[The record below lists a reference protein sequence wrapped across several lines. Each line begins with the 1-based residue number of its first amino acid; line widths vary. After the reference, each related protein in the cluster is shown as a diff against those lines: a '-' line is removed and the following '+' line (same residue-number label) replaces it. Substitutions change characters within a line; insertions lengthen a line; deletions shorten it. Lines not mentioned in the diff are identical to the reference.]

1 MFRVID
7 PQLKITCALYPRVER
22 ELPTAKSKGWT
33 KVGGFLL
40 RDKVDYIP
48 QPGLQENFCA
58 CESNTIYLC
67 GAATMGKMQP
77 YDAKV
82 LTPRGFVDMGSLA
95 VGDTITSR
103 DGNAQNVLQLFEH
116 GLKGVYRITFDDG
129 ASTECG
135 LEHLWSVAF
144 KKPHYKYSDYETHTL
159 EDIIFHIS
167 NGEKAAIPFCLPINF
182 QSNKLPIKPYTL
194 GVLLGDGC
202 CRGCNITV
210 ASDDSE
216 VIERIENDG
225 YKCTKVKDP
234 KSCDYRLRREGLW
247 EELTILGLKGTYS
260 WEKFIPHV
268 YLHADVESRLELM
281 QGLIDTDGHVD
292 KLGHIQFY
300 TVSPQLA
307 KDVQWLIR
315 SLGGRCSIIVKKA
328 SFVYDGIKK
337 QGRDCYVLNINT
349 PINHQIVC
357 LNRKRERLLKG
368 YRNGR
373 TQMRRVIKSIEY
385 VGKKQCRCILVS
397 NPDHL
402 YVTDDFIVTH
412 NTFSMIF
419 KVLYGIDKKG
429 FSSAMISK
437 RLQDSKKGGS
447 IFRDNEIVLGAFAGC
462 NYNTAEIPVFY
473 WSQWLSQ
480 HRLAHTNFNT
490 DNPAERAQFIELAK
504 KNQNGLQQFDE
515 ADSMSEF
522 EYDYWQ
528 SRNRDDSGMVPQ
540 STYSFNPPGPDHYLT
555 RNLINGGYIG
565 EDWYFKPEMNGATR
579 YYYKAGTSV
588 DEYIW
593 GDTPEEVVRAANI
606 QISQKDREAGLTEAD
621 MVKSF
626 TAFTGEA
633 SDNRMLVA
641 STGGQSVANLMQ
653 TGAEQRAVLKG
664 GYFGPIDNEEIN
676 VNRQMI
682 HQLWDNP
689 IDKDENIYATMDISK
704 GGVDSDGCPCII
716 WKGLRIIAI
725 EFFRKNHD
733 SEETHQLENFING
746 ILNRYNIPIA
756 NFAYDANGIGGLI
769 EDFLKKGA
777 RGISGQGRVEQE
789 YDENGNQVTVARYF
803 NLRSQLLGKTET
815 MLKKGEISVGVSKEL
830 VIPYGKK
837 GQRRRFIDVLF
848 DEINVFIATDKN
860 GKIYYRKKEEYKD
873 KFKSSPDLLD
883 AISYRAIFELDTRER
898 KQPSKRV
905 PDNAYFNLVNRPRI
919 VNPWR
924 GYR

>member
-1 MFRVID
+1 MAFRLLRNIEQW
-7 PQLKITCALYPRVER
+7 PAPYPRVER
-22 ELPTAKSKGWT
+22 KLPTVKDKGWT

-40 RDKVDYIP
+40 RDKIDYIP

-82 LTPRGFVDMGSLA
+82 LTPYGFVDMGSLS

-103 DGNAQNVLQLFEH
+103 DGNTQNVLRIFEH
-116 GLKGVYRITFDDG
+116 GLKDVYRITFDDG

-159 EDIIFHIS
+159 EDIISHIS

-182 QSNKLPIKPYTL
+182 QSEKLPIKPYTM

-247 EELTILGLKGTYS
+247 DELTVLGLKGTYS
-260 WEKFIPHV
+260 WEKFIPLV
-268 YLHADVESRLELM
+268 YLHADVKSRLELM
-281 QGLIDTDGHVD
+281 QGLIDTDGHID
-292 KLGHIQFY
+292 KFGHIQFY

-307 KDVQWLIR
+307 KDVQWLVR
-315 SLGGRCSIIVKKA
+315 SLGGRCSIIVKKT

-349 PINHQIVC
+349 PINHQIVG

-447 IFRDNEIVLGAFAGC
+447 IFRDNEILLGAFAGC

-473 WSQWLSQ
+473 WPQWMTQ

-515 ADSMSEF
+515 ADAMSEF

-528 SRNRDDSGMVPQ
+528 SRNRDDSGMIPQ

-555 RNLINGGYIG
+555 RNLINAGYIG

-664 GYFGPIDNEEIN
+664 GYFGPIENNELN
-676 VNRQMI
+676 VSKDMI
-682 HQLWDNP
+682 TRLWENP
-689 IDKDENIYATMDISK
+689 KDEDDNMYATFDVGGGK
-704 GGVDSDGCPCII
+704 GDSAPLVI
-716 WKGLRIIAI
+716 WRGLQMIAI
-725 EFFRKNHD
+725 EYFTGEPTELAGWIKSN
-733 SEETHQLENFING
+733 
-746 ILNRYNIPIA
+746 LNRYGVPVEH
-756 NFAYDANGIGGLI
+756 FAYDGTGFGYWLQGLTNGISVTANKRPL
-769 EDFLKKGA
+769 
-777 RGISGQGRVEQE
+777 QE
-789 YDENGNQVTVARYF
+789 YDEHGNPVTKDEFF
-803 NLRSQLLGKTET
+803 NCRSQLLGKLEVALKRGDISCVIDKNKPVKFGTKNET
-815 MLKKGEISVGVSKEL
+815 
-830 VIPYGKK
+830 
-837 GQRRRFIDVLF
+837 RRFIDVL
-848 DEINVFIATDKN
+848 TDGMALFSTTKKN
-860 GKIYYRKKEEYKD
+860 GKTYYKTKEEFKARYKY
-873 KFKSSPDLLD
+873 SPGELD
-883 AISYRAIFELDTRER
+883 AMSLRMVFELDTRER

-905 PDNAYFNLVNRPRI
+905 PDNAYYNLVNRPRI

-924 GYR
+924 RFR

>member
-1 MFRVID
+1 MAFRLLRNIEQW
-7 PQLKITCALYPRVER
+7 PAPYPRVER
-22 ELPTAKSKGWT
+22 KLPTVKDKGWT

-40 RDKVDYIP
+40 RDKIDYIP

-82 LTPRGFVDMGSLA
+82 LTPYGFVDMGSLS

-103 DGNAQNVLQLFEH
+103 DGNTQNVLRIFEH
-116 GLKGVYRITFDDG
+116 GLKDVYRITFDDG

-159 EDIIFHIS
+159 EDIISHIS

-182 QSNKLPIKPYTL
+182 QSEKLPIKPYTM

-247 EELTILGLKGTYS
+247 DELTVLGLKGTYS
-260 WEKFIPHV
+260 WEKFIPLV
-268 YLHADVESRLELM
+268 YLHADVKSRLELM
-281 QGLIDTDGHVD
+281 QGLIDTDGHID
-292 KLGHIQFY
+292 KFGHIQFY

-307 KDVQWLIR
+307 KDVQWLVR
-315 SLGGRCSIIVKKA
+315 SLGGRCSIIVKKT

-349 PINHQIVC
+349 PINHQIVG

-447 IFRDNEIVLGAFAGC
+447 IFRDNEILLGAFAGC

-473 WSQWLSQ
+473 WPQWMTQ

-515 ADSMSEF
+515 ADAMSEF

-528 SRNRDDSGMVPQ
+528 SRNRDDSGMIPQ

-555 RNLINGGYIG
+555 RNLINAGYIG

-664 GYFGPIDNEEIN
+664 GYFGPIENNELN
-676 VNRQMI
+676 VSKDMI
-682 HQLWDNP
+682 TRLWENP
-689 IDKDENIYATMDISK
+689 KDEDDNMYATFDVGGGK
-704 GGVDSDGCPCII
+704 GDSAPLVI
-716 WKGLRIIAI
+716 WRGLQMIAI
-725 EFFRKNHD
+725 EYFTGEPTELAGWIKSN
-733 SEETHQLENFING
+733 
-746 ILNRYNIPIA
+746 LNRYGVPVEH
-756 NFAYDANGIGGLI
+756 FAYDGTGFGYWLQGLTNGISVTANKRPL
-769 EDFLKKGA
+769 
-777 RGISGQGRVEQE
+777 QE
-789 YDENGNQVTVARYF
+789 YDEHGNPVTKDEFF
-803 NLRSQLLGKTET
+803 NCRSQLLGKLEVALKRGDISCVIDKNKPVKFGTKNET
-815 MLKKGEISVGVSKEL
+815 
-830 VIPYGKK
+830 
-837 GQRRRFIDVLF
+837 RRFIDVL
-848 DEINVFIATDKN
+848 TDGMALFSTTKKN
-860 GKIYYRKKEEYKD
+860 GKTYYKTKEE
-873 KFKSSPDLLD
+873 FKARFKYSPGELD
-883 AISYRAIFELDTRER
+883 AMSLRMVFELDTRER
-898 KQPSKRV
+898 KQPAPQV
-905 PDNAYFNLVNRPRI
+905 ADDAYDALYQNTNLGWGSRRI
-919 VNPWR
+919 
-924 GYR
+924 YR

>member
-1 MFRVID
+1 MAFRLLRNIEQW
-7 PQLKITCALYPRVER
+7 PAPYPRVER
-22 ELPTAKSKGWT
+22 KLPTVKDKGWT

-40 RDKVDYIP
+40 RDKIDYIP

-82 LTPRGFVDMGSLA
+82 LTPYGFVDMGSLS

-103 DGNAQNVLQLFEH
+103 DGNTQNVLRIFEH
-116 GLKGVYRITFDDG
+116 GLKDVYRITFDDG

-159 EDIIFHIS
+159 EDIISHIS

-182 QSNKLPIKPYTL
+182 QSEKLPIKPYTM

-247 EELTILGLKGTYS
+247 DELTVLELKGTYS
-260 WEKFIPHV
+260 WEKFIPLV
-268 YLHADVESRLELM
+268 YLHADVKSRLELM
-281 QGLIDTDGHVD
+281 QGLIDTDGHID
-292 KLGHIQFY
+292 KFGHIQFY

-307 KDVQWLIR
+307 KDVQWLVR
-315 SLGGRCSIIVKKA
+315 SLGGRCSIIVKKT

-349 PINHQIVC
+349 PINHQIVG

-447 IFRDNEIVLGAFAGC
+447 IFRDNEILLGAFAGC

-473 WSQWLSQ
+473 WPQWMTQ

-515 ADSMSEF
+515 ADAMSEF
-522 EYDYWQ
+522 EYNYWQ

-555 RNLINGGYIG
+555 KNLVNAGYIG
-565 EDWYFKPEMNGATR
+565 SDWYFKPEMNGVTR
-579 YYYKAGTSV
+579 YYYKLGDTV
-588 DEYIW
+588 DDYIW
-593 GDTPEEVVRAANI
+593 GDTREEVAERAGI
-606 QISQKDREAGLTEAD
+606 TLTQKEIEAGLTIAD

-633 SDNRMLVA
+633 ADNLMLVS
-641 STGGQSVANLMQ
+641 STGGQSISNLAQ
-653 TGAEQRAVLKG
+653 TGATQRAVLKG
-664 GYFGPIDNEEIN
+664 GYFGPIENNELN
-676 VNRQMI
+676 VSKDMI
-682 HQLWDNP
+682 TRLWENP
-689 IDKDENIYATMDISK
+689 KDEDDNMYATFDVGGGK
-704 GGVDSDGCPCII
+704 GDSAPLII
-716 WKGLRIIAI
+716 WRGLQMIAI
-725 EFFRKNHD
+725 EYFTGEPTELAGWIKSN
-733 SEETHQLENFING
+733 
-746 ILNRYNIPIA
+746 LNRYGVSVEH
-756 NFAYDANGIGGLI
+756 FAYDGTGFGYFLQGLTNGISVTANKRPL
-769 EDFLKKGA
+769 
-777 RGISGQGRVEQE
+777 QE
-789 YDENGNQVTVARYF
+789 YDEHGNPITRDEFF
-803 NLRSQLLGKTET
+803 NCRSQLLGKLEVALKRGDISCVIDRNKQVKFGTKNET
-815 MLKKGEISVGVSKEL
+815 
-830 VIPYGKK
+830 
-837 GQRRRFIDVLF
+837 RRFIDVLY
-848 DEINVFIATDKN
+848 DGVNLFITTKKN
-860 GKIYYRKKEEYKD
+860 GKTYYNSKEE
-873 KFKSSPDLLD
+873 FKARFKYSPGELD
-883 AISYRAIFELDTRER
+883 AMSLRMVFELDTRER
-898 KQPSKRV
+898 KQPK
-905 PDNAYFNLVNRPRI
+905 PIITNDAYDELYSRPPKHLTLGRRI
-919 VNPWR
+919 
-924 GYR
+924 YR

>member
-1 MFRVID
+1 MAFRILRNIEQW
-7 PQLKITCALYPRVER
+7 PAPYPRVER
-22 ELPTAKSKGWT
+22 KLPTAKDKGWT

-40 RDKVDYIP
+40 RDKIDFIP

-82 LTPRGFVDMGSLA
+82 LTPYGFVDMGSLS

-103 DGNAQNVLQLFEH
+103 DGNTQNVLRIFEH
-116 GLKGVYRITFDDG
+116 GLKDVYRITFDDG

-159 EDIIFHIS
+159 EDIISHIS

-182 QSNKLPIKPYTL
+182 QSEKLPIKPYTM
-194 GVLLGDGC
+194 GVLIGDGC

-247 EELTILGLKGTYS
+247 DELTVLGLKGTYS
-260 WEKFIPHV
+260 WEKFIPLV
-268 YLHADVESRLELM
+268 YLHADVKSRLELM
-281 QGLIDTDGHVD
+281 QGLIDTDGHID
-292 KLGHIQFY
+292 KFGHIQFY

-307 KDVQWLIR
+307 KDVQWLVR
-315 SLGGRCSIIVKKA
+315 SLGGRCSIIVKKT

-349 PINHQIVC
+349 PINHQIVG

-462 NYNTAEIPVFY
+462 NYKTAEIPVFY
-473 WSQWLSQ
+473 WPQWLSQ

-522 EYDYWQ
+522 EYDYWP
-528 SRNRDDSGMVPQ
+528 SRNRDDSGMIPQ

-555 RNLINGGYIG
+555 RNLINAGYIG

-664 GYFGPIDNEEIN
+664 GYFGPIENNELN
-676 VNRQMI
+676 VSKDMI
-682 HQLWDNP
+682 TRLWENP
-689 IDKDENIYATMDISK
+689 KDEDDNMYATFDVGGGK
-704 GGVDSDGCPCII
+704 GDSAPLVI
-716 WKGLRIIAI
+716 WRGLQMIAI
-725 EFFRKNHD
+725 EYFTGEPQELAGWIKSN
-733 SEETHQLENFING
+733 
-746 ILNRYNIPIA
+746 LNRYGVPVEY
-756 NFAYDANGIGGLI
+756 FAYDGTGFGYWLQGLTNGISVTANKRPL
-769 EDFLKKGA
+769 
-777 RGISGQGRVEQE
+777 QE
-789 YDENGNQVTVARYF
+789 YDEHGNPVMKDEFF
-803 NLRSQLLGKTET
+803 NCRSQLLGKLEVA
-815 MLKKGEISVGVSKEL
+815 LKRGDISC
-830 VIPYGKK
+830 VIDRNKQVKFGTKNEM
-837 GQRRRFIDVLF
+837 RRFIDVLY
-848 DEINVFIATDKN
+848 DGVNLFITTKKN
-860 GKIYYRKKEEYKD
+860 GKTYYNSKEE
-873 KFKSSPDLLD
+873 FKGRFKYSPGELD
-883 AISYRAIFELDTRER
+883 AMSLRMVFELDTRER
-898 KQPSKRV
+898 KQPSPQV
-905 PDNAYFNLVNRPRI
+905 ADDAYDALYQNTNLGWGSRRI
-919 VNPWR
+919 
-924 GYR
+924 YR

>member
-1 MFRVID
+1 MAFIILD
-7 PQLKITCALYPRVER
+7 KSITWPALYPRVER
-22 ELPTAKSKGWT
+22 KLPTAKDKGWT

-40 RDKVDYIP
+40 RDKIDYIP

-82 LTPRGFVDMGSLA
+82 LTPYGFVDMGSLS

-103 DGNAQNVLQLFEH
+103 DGNTQNVLRIFEH
-116 GLKGVYRITFDDG
+116 GLKDVYRITFDDG

-159 EDIIFHIS
+159 EDIISHIS

-182 QSNKLPIKPYTL
+182 QSEKLPIKPYTM

-247 EELTILGLKGTYS
+247 DELTVLGLKGTYS
-260 WEKFIPHV
+260 WEKFIPLV
-268 YLHADVESRLELM
+268 YLHADVKSRLELM
-281 QGLIDTDGHVD
+281 QGLIDTDGHID
-292 KLGHIQFY
+292 KFGHIQFY

-307 KDVQWLIR
+307 KDVQWLVR
-315 SLGGRCSIIVKKA
+315 SLGGRCSIIVKKT

-349 PINHQIVC
+349 PINHQIVG

-473 WSQWLSQ
+473 WPQWLSQ

-528 SRNRDDSGMVPQ
+528 SRNRDDSGMIPQ

-555 RNLINGGYIG
+555 RNLINAGYIG

-664 GYFGPIDNEEIN
+664 GYFGPIENNELN
-676 VNRQMI
+676 VSKDMI
-682 HQLWDNP
+682 TRLWENP
-689 IDKDENIYATMDISK
+689 KDEDDNMYATFDVGGGK
-704 GGVDSDGCPCII
+704 GDSAPLVI
-716 WKGLRIIAI
+716 WRGLQMIAI
-725 EFFRKNHD
+725 EYFTGEPTELAGWIKSN
-733 SEETHQLENFING
+733 
-746 ILNRYNIPIA
+746 LNRYGVPVEY
-756 NFAYDANGIGGLI
+756 FAYDGTGFGYWLQGLTNGISVTANKRPL
-769 EDFLKKGA
+769 
-777 RGISGQGRVEQE
+777 QE
-789 YDENGNQVTVARYF
+789 YDEHGNPVMKDEFF
-803 NLRSQLLGKTET
+803 NCRSQLLGKLEVA
-815 MLKKGEISVGVSKEL
+815 LKRGDISC
-830 VIPYGKK
+830 VIDRNKQVKFGTKNEM
-837 GQRRRFIDVLF
+837 RRFIDVLY
-848 DEINVFIATDKN
+848 DGVNLFITTKKN
-860 GKIYYRKKEEYKD
+860 GKTYYNSKEE
-873 KFKSSPDLLD
+873 FKARFKYSPGELD
-883 AISYRAIFELDTRER
+883 AMSLRMVFELDTRER
-898 KQPSKRV
+898 KQPSPQV
-905 PDNAYFNLVNRPRI
+905 ADDAYDALYQNTNLGWGSRRI
-919 VNPWR
+919 
-924 GYR
+924 YR

>member
-1 MFRVID
+1 MAFRILD
-7 PQLKITCALYPRVER
+7 KSLCFDIALYPRVER
-22 ELPTAKSKGWT
+22 KLPTAKDKGWT

-67 GAATMGKMQP
+67 GAATMGK
-77 YDAKV
+77 
-82 LTPRGFVDMGSLA
+82 
-95 VGDTITSR
+95 
-103 DGNAQNVLQLFEH
+103 
-116 GLKGVYRITFDDG
+116 
-129 ASTECG
+129 
-135 LEHLWSVAF
+135 
-144 KKPHYKYSDYETHTL
+144 
-159 EDIIFHIS
+159 
-167 NGEKAAIPFCLPINF
+167 
-182 QSNKLPIKPYTL
+182 
-194 GVLLGDGC
+194 
-202 CRGCNITV
+202 
-210 ASDDSE
+210 
-216 VIERIENDG
+216 
-225 YKCTKVKDP
+225 
-234 KSCDYRLRREGLW
+234 
-247 EELTILGLKGTYS
+247 
-260 WEKFIPHV
+260 
-268 YLHADVESRLELM
+268 
-281 QGLIDTDGHVD
+281 
-292 KLGHIQFY
+292 
-300 TVSPQLA
+300 
-307 KDVQWLIR
+307 
-315 SLGGRCSIIVKKA
+315 
-328 SFVYDGIKK
+328 
-337 QGRDCYVLNINT
+337 
-349 PINHQIVC
+349 
-357 LNRKRERLLKG
+357 
-368 YRNGR
+368 
-373 TQMRRVIKSIEY
+373 
-385 VGKKQCRCILVS
+385 
-397 NPDHL
+397 
-402 YVTDDFIVTH
+402 
-412 NTFSMIF
+412 TFSMIF

-528 SRNRDDSGMVPQ
+528 SRNRDDSGMIPQ

-606 QISQKDREAGLTEAD
+606 QISQKDRDAGLTEAD

-653 TGAEQRAVLKG
+653 TGAQQRAVLKG

-682 HQLWDNP
+682 QSLWGNSTNDDLNM
-689 IDKDENIYATMDISK
+689 YATMDIASGKDDSAPMMVWRGLQIIDIDYFK
-704 GGVDSDGCPCII
+704 GDPKELSGWIQAR
-716 WKGLRIIAI
+716 L
-725 EFFRKNHD
+725 
-733 SEETHQLENFING
+733 T
-746 ILNRYNIPIA
+746 RYNVPTT
-756 NFAYDANGIGGLI
+756 NFAYDSGGHGYWVQALTNGIGVTNN
-769 EDFLKKGA
+769 
-777 RGISGQGRVEQE
+777 RRTMQE
-789 YDENGNQVTVARYF
+789 YDEYGNPTSTHTEFY
-803 NLRSQLLGKTET
+803 NLRSQLLGKLEV
-815 MLKKGEISVGVSKEL
+815 MLKSGEISCIVPKDKPV
-830 VIPYGKK
+830 PFGKDN
-837 GQRRRFIDVLF
+837 QLRRFIDVL
-848 DEINVFIATDKN
+848 TDGVDLFRITQRN
-860 GKIYYRKKEEYKD
+860 GKIYYNSKD
-873 KFKSSPDLLD
+873 EFKARFKYSPGELD
-883 AISYRAIFELDTRER
+883 DMLMRMVFELDTRER

-905 PDNAYFNLVNRPRI
+905 PENAYFNLVNRPRI

-924 GYR
+924 RSR

>member
-1 MFRVID
+1 MAFRLLRNIEQW
-7 PQLKITCALYPRVER
+7 PAPYPRVER
-22 ELPTAKSKGWT
+22 KLPTAKDKGWT

-40 RDKVDYIP
+40 RDKIDFIP

-82 LTPRGFVDMGSLA
+82 LTPYGFVDMGSLS

-103 DGNAQNVLQLFEH
+103 DGNTQNVLRIFEH
-116 GLKGVYRITFDDG
+116 GLKDVYRITFDDG

-159 EDIIFHIS
+159 EDIISHIS

-182 QSNKLPIKPYTL
+182 QSEKLPIKPYTM

-247 EELTILGLKGTYS
+247 DELTVLGLKGTYS
-260 WEKFIPHV
+260 WEKFIPLV
-268 YLHADVESRLELM
+268 YLHADVKSRLELM
-281 QGLIDTDGHVD
+281 QGLIDTDGHID
-292 KLGHIQFY
+292 KFGHIQFY

-307 KDVQWLIR
+307 KDVQWLVR
-315 SLGGRCSIIVKKA
+315 SLGGRCSIIVKKT

-349 PINHQIVC
+349 PINHQIVG

-473 WSQWLSQ
+473 WPQWLSQ

-528 SRNRDDSGMVPQ
+528 SRNRDDSGMIPQ

-555 RNLINGGYIG
+555 RNLINAGYIG

-633 SDNRMLVA
+633 SENRMLVA

-653 TGAEQRAVLKG
+653 TGAGQRAVLKG
-664 GYFGPIDNEEIN
+664 GYFGPIENNELN
-676 VNRQMI
+676 VSKDMI
-682 HQLWDNP
+682 TRLWENP
-689 IDKDENIYATMDISK
+689 KDEDDNMYGTFDVGGGK
-704 GGVDSDGCPCII
+704 GDSAPLII
-716 WKGLRIIAI
+716 WRGLQMIAI
-725 EFFRKNHD
+725 EYFTGEPQELAGWIKSN
-733 SEETHQLENFING
+733 
-746 ILNRYNIPIA
+746 LNRYGVPVEH
-756 NFAYDANGIGGLI
+756 FAYDGTGFGYWLQGLTNGISVTANKRPL
-769 EDFLKKGA
+769 
-777 RGISGQGRVEQE
+777 QE
-789 YDENGNQVTVARYF
+789 YDEHGNPVTKDEFF
-803 NLRSQLLGKTET
+803 NCRSQLLGKLEVALKRGDISCVIDRNKQVKFGTKNET
-815 MLKKGEISVGVSKEL
+815 
-830 VIPYGKK
+830 
-837 GQRRRFIDVLF
+837 RRFIDVLY
-848 DEINVFIATDKN
+848 DGVNLFIITKKN
-860 GKIYYRKKEEYKD
+860 GKTYYNSKEE
-873 KFKSSPDLLD
+873 FKARFKYSPGELD
-883 AISYRAIFELDTRER
+883 AMSLRMVFELDTRER
-898 KQPSKRV
+898 KQPK
-905 PDNAYFNLVNRPRI
+905 PIITTDAYDELYSRPPKHLTLGRRI
-919 VNPWR
+919 
-924 GYR
+924 YR

>member
-1 MFRVID
+1 MAFRILD
-7 PQLKITCALYPRVER
+7 KSIAFPALYPRVER
-22 ELPTAKSKGWT
+22 KLPTVKDKGWT
-33 KVGGFLL
+33 RVGGFLL

-82 LTPRGFVDMGSLA
+82 LTPRGFVDMGSLV
-95 VGDTITSR
+95 VGDTITGR

-116 GLKGVYRITFDDG
+116 GLKDVYRITFDDG

-159 EDIIFHIS
+159 EDIISRIS

-182 QSNKLPIKPYTL
+182 QSDKLPIKPYTL

-216 VIERIENDG
+216 VIERVENDG
-225 YKCTKVKDP
+225 YKCTKVKAP
-234 KSCDYRLRREGLW
+234 QSCDYRLRREGLW
-247 EELTILGLKGTYS
+247 DELAALGLKGTYS

-268 YLHADVESRLELM
+268 YLHADVGSRLELM

-307 KDVQWLIR
+307 KDVQWLVR
-315 SLGGRCSIIVKKA
+315 SLGGRCSIISKKT
-328 SFVYDGIKK
+328 SFVYDGVKK

-349 PINHQIVC
+349 PNNHQIVG
-357 LNRKRERLLKG
+357 LGRKRERLLKG

-373 TQMRRVIKSIEY
+373 TQMRRVIKNIEY

-397 NPDHL
+397 NLDHL
-402 YVTDDFIVTH
+402 YITDDFIVTH

-447 IFRDNEIVLGAFAGC
+447 IFRDNEILLGAFAGC

-473 WSQWLSQ
+473 WSQWMTQ

-515 ADSMSEF
+515 ADAMSEF
-522 EYDYWQ
+522 EYNYWQ
-528 SRNRDDSGMVPQ
+528 SRNRDDSGMIPQ

-555 RNLINGGYIG
+555 RNLINAGYIG
-565 EDWYFKPEMNGATR
+565 EDWYFKPEMNGMTR
-579 YYYKAGTSV
+579 YYYKLGDTV
-588 DEYIW
+588 DDYIW
-593 GDTPEEVVRAANI
+593 GDTREEVAERAGI
-606 QISQKDREAGLTEAD
+606 TLTQKEIDAGLTIAD

-633 SDNRMLVA
+633 ADNLMLVS
-641 STGGQSVANLMQ
+641 STGGQSISNLAQ
-653 TGAEQRAVLKG
+653 TGATQRAVLKG
-664 GYFGPIDNEEIN
+664 GYFGPIENNELN
-676 VNRQMI
+676 VSKDMI
-682 HQLWDNP
+682 TRLWENP
-689 IDKDENIYATMDISK
+689 KDEDDNMYATFDVGGGK
-704 GGVDSDGCPCII
+704 GDSAPLII
-716 WKGLRIIAI
+716 WRGLQMIAI
-725 EFFRKNHD
+725 EYFTG
-733 SEETHQLENFING
+733 EPQELAGWIQTH
-746 ILNRYNIPIA
+746 LNRYGIPVEH
-756 NFAYDANGIGGLI
+756 FAYDGTGFGYWLQGLTNGISVTANKRPL
-769 EDFLKKGA
+769 
-777 RGISGQGRVEQE
+777 QE
-789 YDENGNQVTVARYF
+789 YDEHGNPVMKDEFF
-803 NLRSQLLGKTET
+803 NCRSQLLGKLEVALKRGDISCVIDRNKQVKFGTKNET
-815 MLKKGEISVGVSKEL
+815 
-830 VIPYGKK
+830 
-837 GQRRRFIDVLF
+837 RRFIDVLY
-848 DEINVFIATDKN
+848 DGVNLFIITKKN
-860 GKIYYRKKEEYKD
+860 GKTYYNSKEE
-873 KFKSSPDLLD
+873 FKARFKYSPGELD
-883 AISYRAIFELDTRER
+883 AMSLRMVFELDTRER
-898 KQPSKRV
+898 KQPKPVV
-905 PDNAYFNLVNRPRI
+905 PDDVYRRAFSRPRI
-919 VNPWR
+919 VNPWKGR
-924 GYR
+924 IR

>member
-1 MFRVID
+1 MAFRILGHID
-7 PQLKITCALYPRVER
+7 QWPAPYPRVER
-22 ELPTAKSKGWT
+22 KLPTVKDKGWT

-40 RDKVDYIP
+40 RDKIDYIP

-82 LTPRGFVDMGSLA
+82 LTPYGFVDMGSLS

-103 DGNAQNVLQLFEH
+103 DGNTQNVLRIFEH
-116 GLKGVYRITFDDG
+116 GLKDVYRITFDDG

-159 EDIIFHIS
+159 EDIISHIS

-182 QSNKLPIKPYTL
+182 QSEKLPIKPYTM

-247 EELTILGLKGTYS
+247 DELTVLGLKGTYS
-260 WEKFIPHV
+260 WEKFIPLV
-268 YLHADVESRLELM
+268 YLHADVKSRLELM
-281 QGLIDTDGHVD
+281 QGLIDTDGHID
-292 KLGHIQFY
+292 KFGHIQFY

-307 KDVQWLIR
+307 KDVQWLVR
-315 SLGGRCSIIVKKA
+315 SLGGRCSIIVKKT

-349 PINHQIVC
+349 PINHQIVG

-447 IFRDNEIVLGAFAGC
+447 IFRDNEILLGAFAGC

-473 WSQWLSQ
+473 WPQWMTQ

-515 ADSMSEF
+515 ADAMSEF
-522 EYDYWQ
+522 EYNYWQ

-555 RNLINGGYIG
+555 KNLVNAGYIG
-565 EDWYFKPEMNGATR
+565 SDWYFKPEMNGVTR
-579 YYYKAGTSV
+579 YYYKLGDTV
-588 DEYIW
+588 DDYIW
-593 GDTPEEVVRAANI
+593 GDTREEVAERAGI
-606 QISQKDREAGLTEAD
+606 TLTQKEIEAGLTIAD

-633 SDNRMLVA
+633 ADNLMLVS
-641 STGGQSVANLMQ
+641 STGGQSISNLAQ
-653 TGAEQRAVLKG
+653 TGATQRAVLKG
-664 GYFGPIDNEEIN
+664 GYFGPIENNELNVSKDMITRLWENPKDDDDN
-676 VNRQMI
+676 
-682 HQLWDNP
+682 L
-689 IDKDENIYATMDISK
+689 YATFDVGGGK
-704 GGVDSDGCPCII
+704 GDSAPLII
-716 WKGLRIIAI
+716 WRGLQMIAI
-725 EFFRKNHD
+725 EYFTGEPQELAGWIKSN
-733 SEETHQLENFING
+733 
-746 ILNRYNIPIA
+746 LNRYGIPVEH
-756 NFAYDANGIGGLI
+756 FAYDGTGFGYWLQGLTNGISVTANKRP
-769 EDFLKKGA
+769 LK
-777 RGISGQGRVEQE
+777 E
-789 YDENGNQVTVARYF
+789 YDEHGNPITRDEFF
-803 NLRSQLLGKTET
+803 NCRSQLLGKLEVALKRGDISCVIDRNKQVKFGTKNET
-815 MLKKGEISVGVSKEL
+815 
-830 VIPYGKK
+830 
-837 GQRRRFIDVLF
+837 RRFIDVLY
-848 DEINVFIATDKN
+848 DGVNLFITTKKN
-860 GKIYYRKKEEYKD
+860 GKTYYNSKEE
-873 KFKSSPDLLD
+873 FKARFKYSPGELD
-883 AISYRAIFELDTRER
+883 AMSLRMVFELDTRER
-898 KQPSKRV
+898 KQPAPQV
-905 PDNAYFNLVNRPRI
+905 ADDAYDALYQNTNLGWGSRRI
-919 VNPWR
+919 
-924 GYR
+924 YR

>member
-67 GAATMGKMQP
+67 GAATMGK
-77 YDAKV
+77 
-82 LTPRGFVDMGSLA
+82 
-95 VGDTITSR
+95 
-103 DGNAQNVLQLFEH
+103 
-116 GLKGVYRITFDDG
+116 
-129 ASTECG
+129 
-135 LEHLWSVAF
+135 
-144 KKPHYKYSDYETHTL
+144 
-159 EDIIFHIS
+159 
-167 NGEKAAIPFCLPINF
+167 
-182 QSNKLPIKPYTL
+182 
-194 GVLLGDGC
+194 
-202 CRGCNITV
+202 
-210 ASDDSE
+210 
-216 VIERIENDG
+216 
-225 YKCTKVKDP
+225 
-234 KSCDYRLRREGLW
+234 
-247 EELTILGLKGTYS
+247 
-260 WEKFIPHV
+260 
-268 YLHADVESRLELM
+268 
-281 QGLIDTDGHVD
+281 
-292 KLGHIQFY
+292 
-300 TVSPQLA
+300 
-307 KDVQWLIR
+307 
-315 SLGGRCSIIVKKA
+315 
-328 SFVYDGIKK
+328 
-337 QGRDCYVLNINT
+337 
-349 PINHQIVC
+349 
-357 LNRKRERLLKG
+357 
-368 YRNGR
+368 
-373 TQMRRVIKSIEY
+373 
-385 VGKKQCRCILVS
+385 
-397 NPDHL
+397 
-402 YVTDDFIVTH
+402 
-412 NTFSMIF
+412 TFSMIF

-664 GYFGPIDNEEIN
+664 GYFGPIDNEGIN

-803 NLRSQLLGKTET
+803 NLRSQLLGKTEI
-815 MLKKGEISVGVSKEL
+815 MLKKGEISVGVSKDL

-860 GKIYYRKKEEYKD
+860 GKIYYRNKDEYKS
-873 KFKSSPDLLD
+873 KFKSSPDIMD

-898 KQPSKRV
+898 KQPKPQV
-905 PDNAYFNLVNRPRI
+905 ADDAYDALYQNTNYGWGSRRI
-919 VNPWR
+919 CR
-924 GYR
+924 

>member
-1 MFRVID
+1 MAFRILRNIEQW
-7 PQLKITCALYPRVER
+7 PAPYPRVER
-22 ELPTAKSKGWT
+22 KLPTVKDKGWT

-40 RDKVDYIP
+40 RDKIDYIP

-82 LTPRGFVDMGSLA
+82 LTPYGFVDMESLS

-103 DGNAQNVLQLFEH
+103 DGNTQNVLRIFEH
-116 GLKGVYRITFDDG
+116 GLKDVYRITFDDG

-159 EDIIFHIS
+159 EDIISHIS

-182 QSNKLPIKPYTL
+182 QSEKLPIKPYTM

-247 EELTILGLKGTYS
+247 DELTVLGLKGTYS
-260 WEKFIPHV
+260 WEKFIPLV
-268 YLHADVESRLELM
+268 YLHADVKSRLELM
-281 QGLIDTDGHVD
+281 QGLIDTDGHID
-292 KLGHIQFY
+292 KFGHIQFY

-307 KDVQWLIR
+307 KDVQWLVR
-315 SLGGRCSIIVKKA
+315 SLGGRCSIIVKKT

-349 PINHQIVC
+349 PINHQIVG

-473 WSQWLSQ
+473 WPQWLSQ

-528 SRNRDDSGMVPQ
+528 SRNRDDSGMIPQ

-555 RNLINGGYIG
+555 RNLINAGYIG

-664 GYFGPIDNEEIN
+664 GYFGPIENNELN
-676 VNRQMI
+676 VSKDMI
-682 HQLWDNP
+682 TRLWENP
-689 IDKDENIYATMDISK
+689 KDEDDNMYATFDVGGGK
-704 GGVDSDGCPCII
+704 GDSVPLII
-716 WKGLRIIAI
+716 WRGLQMIAI
-725 EFFRKNHD
+725 EYFQGDPQELAGWIKSN
-733 SEETHQLENFING
+733 
-746 ILNRYNIPIA
+746 LNRYGVPVEH
-756 NFAYDANGIGGLI
+756 FAYDGTGFGYWLQGLTNGISVTANKRPL
-769 EDFLKKGA
+769 
-777 RGISGQGRVEQE
+777 QE
-789 YDENGNQVTVARYF
+789 YDEHGNPVTKDEFF
-803 NLRSQLLGKTET
+803 NCRSQLLGKLEVA
-815 MLKKGEISVGVSKEL
+815 LKRGDISC
-830 VIPYGKK
+830 VIDRNKQVKFGTKNEM
-837 GQRRRFIDVLF
+837 RRFIDVLY
-848 DEINVFIATDKN
+848 DGVNLFITTKKN
-860 GKIYYRKKEEYKD
+860 GKTYYNSKEE
-873 KFKSSPDLLD
+873 FKARFKYSPGELD
-883 AISYRAIFELDTRER
+883 AMSLRMVFELDTRER
-898 KQPSKRV
+898 KQPAPQV
-905 PDNAYFNLVNRPRI
+905 ADDAYDALYQNTNLGWGSRRI
-919 VNPWR
+919 
-924 GYR
+924 YR

>member
-1 MFRVID
+1 MAFRLLDNSIAF
-7 PQLKITCALYPRVER
+7 PALYPKVER

-82 LTPRGFVDMGSLA
+82 LTPYGFVDMGSLS
-95 VGDTITSR
+95 VGDAITSR
-103 DGNAQNVLQLFEH
+103 DGNAQNVLRIFEH
-116 GLKGVYRITFDDG
+116 GFKDVYRITFDDG

-159 EDIIFHIS
+159 ENIISHIS

-182 QSNKLPIKPYTL
+182 QSDKLPIKPYTL

-210 ASDDSE
+210 SSDDNE
-216 VIERIENDG
+216 IIERIENDG

-234 KSCDYRLRREGLW
+234 QSCDYRLRREGLW
-247 EELTILGLKGTYS
+247 DELTAIGLKGTYS

-268 YLHADVESRLELM
+268 YLHADVKSRLELI

-307 KDVQWLIR
+307 KDVQWLVR
-315 SLGGRCSIIVKKA
+315 SLGGRCSIIVKKT

-349 PINHQIVC
+349 PINHQTVG

-373 TQMRRVIKSIEY
+373 TQMRRVIKSIKY
-385 VGKKQCRCILVS
+385 VGKKQCRCIRVS

-528 SRNRDDSGMVPQ
+528 SRNRDDSGLVPQ

-682 HQLWDNP
+682 QSLWDNP
-689 IDKDENIYATMDISK
+689 VNDDLNMYATMDIASGK
-704 GGVDSDGCPCII
+704 EDSAPMII
-716 WKGLRIIAI
+716 WRGLQMIDIDYFKGDPKELSGWIQSRL
-725 EFFRKNHD
+725 
-733 SEETHQLENFING
+733 T
-746 ILNRYNIPIA
+746 RYNVPIT
-756 NFAYDANGIGGLI
+756 NFAYDSAGHGYWVQALTNGI
-769 EDFLKKGA
+769 A
-777 RGISGQGRVEQE
+777 VTNNRRTVQE
-789 YDENGNQVTVARYF
+789 YDEYGNPTATHTEFY
-803 NLRSQLLGKTET
+803 NLRSQLLGKLEV
-815 MLKKGEISVGVSKEL
+815 MLKSCEISCI
-830 VIPYGKK
+830 IPKDKPVPFGK
-837 GQRRRFIDVLF
+837 GNQLRRFVDVL
-848 DEINVFIATDKN
+848 TDGIDLFRITQRN
-860 GKIYYRKKEEYKD
+860 GKIYYNSKEE
-873 KFKSSPDLLD
+873 FKARFKYSPGELD
-883 AISYRAIFELDTRER
+883 CMLNRMVFELDTRER
-898 KQPSKRV
+898 KQPKPVV
-905 PDNAYFNLVNRPRI
+905 PDNVYHSLYGNRPR
-919 VNPWR
+919 VSGW
-924 GYR
+924 GGKYYR

>member
-1 MFRVID
+1 MAFRLLDKSIAF
-7 PQLKITCALYPRVER
+7 PALYPKVER
-22 ELPTAKSKGWT
+22 KLPTVKDKGWAR
-33 KVGGFLL
+33 VGGFLL

-82 LTPRGFVDMGSLA
+82 LSPYGFVDMGSLS

-103 DGNAQNVLQLFEH
+103 DGNTQNVLRIFEH
-116 GLKGVYRITFDDG
+116 GLKDVYRITFDDG

-159 EDIIFHIS
+159 EDIISHIS

-182 QSNKLPIKPYTL
+182 QSEKLPIKPYTM
-194 GVLLGDGC
+194 GILLGDGC

-247 EELTILGLKGTYS
+247 DELTVLGLKGTYS
-260 WEKFIPHV
+260 WEKFIPLV
-268 YLHADVESRLELM
+268 YLHADVKSRLELM
-281 QGLIDTDGHVD
+281 QGLIDTDGHID
-292 KLGHIQFY
+292 KFGHIQFY

-307 KDVQWLIR
+307 KDVQWLVR
-315 SLGGRCSIIVKKA
+315 SLGGRCSIIVKKT

-349 PINHQIVC
+349 PINHQIVG

-462 NYNTAEIPVFY
+462 SYNASEIPVFY
-473 WSQWLSQ
+473 WPQWMTQ

-490 DNPAERAQFIELAK
+490 DNPAERVQFIELAK

-515 ADSMSEF
+515 ADAMSEF
-522 EYDYWQ
+522 EYNYWQ

-555 RNLINGGYIG
+555 RNLINAGYIG
-565 EDWYFKPEMNGATR
+565 EDWYFKPEMNGVTR
-579 YYYKAGTSV
+579 YYYKLGDTV
-588 DEYIW
+588 DDYIW
-593 GDTPEEVVRAANI
+593 GDTREEVAERAGI
-606 QISQKDREAGLTEAD
+606 TLTQKEIDAGLTIAD

-633 SDNRMLVA
+633 ADNLMLVS
-641 STGGQSVANLMQ
+641 STGGQSISNLAQ
-653 TGAEQRAVLKG
+653 TGATQRAVLKG
-664 GYFGPIDNEEIN
+664 GYFGPIENEEIH

-682 HQLWDNP
+682 HDLWQNP
-689 IDKDENIYATMDISK
+689 VNGDENVYATLDVS
-704 GGVDSDGCPCII
+704 GGNTDSDDCPMCIF
-716 WKGLRIIAI
+716 KGNSLIAI
-725 EFFRKNHD
+725 KTFRGDPK
-733 SEETHQLENFING
+733 QLVDWIDHNLKQYSVPVEH
-746 ILNRYNIPIA
+746 
-756 NFAYDANGIGGLI
+756 FAFDATGIGNYLRAYTNGVPLTANRRPI
-769 EDFLKKGA
+769 QELDE
-777 RGISGQGRVEQE
+777 RGNAVNLDSF
-789 YDENGNQVTVARYF
+789 F
-803 NLRSQLLGKTET
+803 NLRSQLLSRLEV
-815 MLKKGEISVGVSKEL
+815 MLQKGEL
-830 VIPYGKK
+830 NFAIPEDMIIQYGKK
-837 GQRRRFIDVLF
+837 GERRRIKDILF
-848 DEINVFIATDKN
+848 DEMDVFRFDMRN
-860 GKIYYRKKEEYKD
+860 GKRYARSKDEYKA
-873 KFKSSPDLLD
+873 KFKSSPDLMDTIMLFMYFFLD
-883 AISYRAIFELDTRER
+883 AKPK
-898 KQPSKRV
+898 KQPAPQV
-905 PDNAYFNLVNRPRI
+905 ADDAYDALYQNTNFGWGSRRI
-919 VNPWR
+919 
-924 GYR
+924 YR